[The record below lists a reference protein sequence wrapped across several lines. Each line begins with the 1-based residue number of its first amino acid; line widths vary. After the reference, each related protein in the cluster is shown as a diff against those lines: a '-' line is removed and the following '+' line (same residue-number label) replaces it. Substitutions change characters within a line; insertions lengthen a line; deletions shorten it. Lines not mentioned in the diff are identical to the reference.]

1 MSIVPAG
8 EYAAEFQTYLAEK
21 PPAVSRPSSMKSRGK
36 TSGLRLGRRPKHLA
50 VAFIDSRTIRSTSG
64 VDYHTRE
71 MLSEHLDARERALI
85 SLDQRRAHQ
94 QITDGALADVN
105 ERIAEANAE
114 IHDRRIGLQMDQSA
128 RTSWETGIVPQVEDI
143 PFAMAGQGQQ
153 ASVKVS
159 LAMSR
164 TSGTTTFVLIEEPE
178 NHLSHRSLRRLVK
191 RIDDLASADQQLFV
205 TTHSSFVLNRLG
217 LDRLLLLHEGRPAR
231 LTTLHPSTVRYFQ
244 RLSGYDTLRLVLADK
259 LALVE
264 GPSDEIVLARAF
276 RDATGILP
284 AEAGIDVISMGGL
297 TFRRA
302 LEICS
307 ALDRQV
313 VALQDNDNQTPE
325 EVREPVA
332 ALLAT
337 GRRALLVSELDHGS
351 TLEAQL
357 RSYNEE
363 DVLRRVLQVPEGAD
377 LAAWMA
383 RHKTEGALRILESEE
398 TIAFPPYIEDAVE
411 LLR

>member
-1 MSIVPAG
+1 M
-8 EYAAEFQTYLAEK
+8 
-21 PPAVSRPSSMKSRGK
+21 
-36 TSGLRLGRRPKHLA
+36 
-50 VAFIDSRTIRSTSG
+50 
-64 VDYHTRE
+64 
-71 MLSEHLDARERALI
+71 
-85 SLDQRRAHQ
+85 
-94 QITDGALADVN
+94 
-105 ERIAEANAE
+105 
-114 IHDRRIGLQMDQSA
+114 
-128 RTSWETGIVPQVEDI
+128 
-143 PFAMAGQGQQ
+143 
-153 ASVKVS
+153 
-159 LAMSR
+159 
-164 TSGTTTFVLIEEPE
+164 
-178 NHLSHRSLRRLVK
+178 
-191 RIDDLASADQQLFV
+191 
-205 TTHSSFVLNRLG
+205 LNRLG

-363 DVLRRVLQVPEGAD
+363 DVLRRVLQVPEGSD